1 MSKLDYL
8 GLSILDLSNTVRYE
22 FWYDFVKP
30 KYGEKSKLCY
40 IDTGPFNVHVRT
52 KDIYREIAENVE
64 KRSDISNFEIERK
77 LLIGKNKVI
86 GLMKN
91 ELGGQIMKKFVGLK
105 PNSYSYLKDND
116 DEGKKSKGTKKCF
129 IKRKLKFQDYKNCL
143 KRSQCG
149 NRINYFEK
157 KEIDADCHKQDKK
170 EFIENR
176 LTLKTKI

>member
-64 KRSDISNFEIERK
+64 KRSDISNFEIERT

-91 ELGGQIMKKFVGLK
+91 ELGGQIMKKFVGL
-105 PNSYSYLKDND
+105 
-116 DEGKKSKGTKKCF
+116 
-129 IKRKLKFQDYKNCL
+129 KRKLKFQDYKNCL